1 MTAGRGT
8 RVAVVL
14 ATLVPFVLLALSSCS
29 ESKLVGEGS
38 DCLQATDCEP
48 GLACVPL
55 SDGRRVCRSDL
66 SGAQPTPEIDSGTRD
81 ANSAD
86 ASRDADAAVRDVN
99 RPDTNVA
106 DTNVPDTQPPIDSG
120 ADTGSDA

>member
-1 MTAGRGT
+1 MA
-8 RVAVVL
+8 
-14 ATLVPFVLLALSSCS
+14 SCS
-29 ESKLVGEGS
+29 ESKFSGEGS

-55 SDGRRVCRSDL
+55 NDGRRVCKSDL
-66 SGAQPTPEIDSGTRD
+66 SGAQPRPENDSGRRD
-81 ANSAD
+81 GNAGD

-99 RPDTNVA
+99 RPDTNVP

-120 ADTGSDA
+120 ADTASDM